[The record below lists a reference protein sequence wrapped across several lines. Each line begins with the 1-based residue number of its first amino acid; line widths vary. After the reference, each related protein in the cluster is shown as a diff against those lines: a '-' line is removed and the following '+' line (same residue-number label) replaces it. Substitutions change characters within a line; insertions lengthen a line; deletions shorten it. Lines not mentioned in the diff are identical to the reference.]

1 VRLERER
8 QGKEKIKSFLNKR
21 TFKADAYTIYRVC
34 SLEKNP
40 LRGTSPRL
48 KKKKSET
55 VRRLNNNINP

>member
-1 VRLERER
+1 MRLERER

-48 KKKKSET
+48 KKKKK
-55 VRRLNNNINP
+55 VKR